1 MTKVVSTNIYFDV
14 TAHLK
19 KIDDI
24 FQDFMADKLEDMVWL
39 RLFGEKTKATRNST
53 YLLGT
58 WVTGVTLVNENADYP
73 QAEWDPDTT
82 ITMTK
87 HKYWANVIV
96 TEEVKLYDEYDVIKD
111 RIESIVDDWMDKL
124 DACLAD
130 VFIKWFSTSAYTDKM
145 GLTVTP
151 IGQEARALFNSTD
164 GTIITYNSNN
174 SPILTNVSLSV
185 AREQAAKHK
194 DSNGQLRPIKL
205 DTLLV
210 WPALQDKAYR
220 ILNSEKLSNNN
231 DVNPN
236 KWKFNL
242 IVWDRLAQGN
252 SGNSTDA
259 YWFVMNASKAKKQ
272 LKFEWARMPRLKAPD
287 KIVFDQND
295 VHNFSMIYSYG
306 FLNLPYIMWSQGSYT
321 SVTDDPLTVNNIWQ

>member
-1 MTKVVSTNIYFDV
+1 MTKVISTNIYFDV

-24 FQDFMADKLEDMVWL
+24 FQDFMADKLADMVWL
-39 RLFGEKTKATRNST
+39 TLFGEKNKPTRNST
-53 YLLGT
+53 YLLGSWIT
-58 WVTGVTLVNENADYP
+58 WVTLVNENADYP

-87 HKYWANVIV
+87 HKYWVNVVV

-111 RIESIVDDWMDKL
+111 RIESVVDDWMDKL

-130 VFIKWFSTSAYTDKM
+130 VFIKWFATTPYVDKM

-164 GTIITYNSNN
+164 GTLLSYSGNAN
-174 SPILTNVSLSV
+174 PSLSNLSLSA
-185 AREQAAKHK
+185 ARTQAAKHK
-194 DSNGQLRPIKL
+194 DANGELRPIKL

-210 WPALQDKAYR
+210 WPALSDKADR
-220 ILNSEKLSNNN
+220 IVKSETLTNNN
-231 DVNPN
+231 DINPN
-236 KWKFNL
+236 KWKFNV

-252 SGNSTDA
+252 GGSSTDA
-259 YWFVMNASKAKKQ
+259 YWFVMNRAKAKKQ
-272 LKFEWARMPRLKAPD
+272 LKFEWARMPRLQAPD
-287 KIVFDQND
+287 KIVFDQNE

-306 FLNLPYIMWSQGSYT
+306 FLNLPYVMGSQGSYAV
-321 SVTDDPLTVNNIWQ
+321 SDEALVVDNIGS